1 METANQSQ
9 KKNKY
14 LEDNTQE
21 ESFWKRVKT
30 KRDEKKSEAAYS
42 TALILLGL
50 GLGVEFLGKLYGFFV
65 VVVAV
70 ALF

>member
-1 METANQSQ
+1 M
-9 KKNKY
+9 
-14 LEDNTQE
+14 
-21 ESFWKRVKT
+21 KT

-70 ALF
+70 ALFFLCKLVYSFK